1 MHGRNLWLS
10 GLAVIALVL
19 SAATSLL
26 ASNATVPEIDGSSLS
41 AGLAAVAAGV
51 LVVRARWGSK

>member
-1 MHGRNLWLS
+1 MRGRNLAWS

-19 SAATSLL
+19 SAATPLL
-26 ASNATVPEIDGSSLS
+26 ASNVGVPEIDGSSLS
-41 AGLAAVAAGV
+41 VGLAAVAAGV

>member
-1 MHGRNLWLS
+1 MRGRNLALS

-19 SAATSLL
+19 SAAPPLL
-26 ASNATVPEIDGSSLS
+26 ASNVRVPEIDGSSLS

-51 LVVRARWGSK
+51 LVVRARWGKK

>member
-19 SAATSLL
+19 SAATPLL
-26 ASNATVPEIDGSSLS
+26 ASNAVAPEIDGRSLS